1 VTALFNLSLSEI
13 AVAIRRREVSSE
25 EATRAAFTRIASQD
39 DLLGSFLALDEPG
52 AMARAREIDLAL
64 ARGEEVGPLAG
75 VPVAIKDNLL
85 TRGLET
91 TAGSRILRGF
101 RPTFDATAV
110 ERLRRAGAVLLGK
123 TNCDEFAMG
132 SSSENSAYRP
142 VRNPWDPARV
152 PGGSSGGSAAAVAAR
167 LVPAALGTDTGGSIR
182 QPAALTGVVG
192 LKPTYGRVSRYGLIA
207 FASSLDQ
214 VGPLAR
220 TVRDCALLLQ
230 AIAGHDP
237 RDSTSLVAPVP
248 DYASAL
254 RADARGLRLGV
265 PRESLA
271 EGVDPEVRAAVER
284 SLQTFHDL
292 GAEVREVS
300 LPHSRYGI
308 AAYYL
313 IATAEASSNL
323 ARYDGVRYGHRAR
336 EPKDLRDLYCRTRA
350 EGFGPEVKRRIMLGT
365 YALSAGYYDAYY
377 LRAQK
382 VRTLVCRDFEEAFRE
397 VDLVVGP
404 TSPTPA
410 FRLGEKTADP
420 LPMYLADVFTVPCN
434 LAGLPGLSIPCG
446 FTAGGLPVGL
456 QLLGRPLDE
465 ATLLGAAHAYEQATD
480 WHLRRPPLGSA
491 P

>member
-1 VTALFNLSLSEI
+1 VTAPLDQNLADL
-13 AVAIRRREVSSE
+13 ALALRRREVSSE
-25 EATRAAFTRIASQD
+25 EVTRAALARIASLD
-39 DLLGSFLALDEPG
+39 PTLGAFLALDEPG
-52 AMARAREIDLAL
+52 AIARAREIDRCL

-75 VPVAIKDNLL
+75 VPVAVKDNLL

-142 VRNPWDPARV
+142 VRNPWDPRRV

-167 LVPAALGTDTGGSIR
+167 LVFGALGSDTGGSIR

-214 VGPLAR
+214 VGPLTR

-237 RDSTSLVAPVP
+237 RDSTSLEAPVP
-248 DYASAL
+248 DYAAAL
-254 RADARGLRLGV
+254 GGDLRGLRLGV
-265 PRESLA
+265 PRESLE
-271 EGVDPEVRAAVER
+271 EGVDPEVRAAIAR
-284 SLQTFHDL
+284 SLETLRDL
-292 GAEVREVS
+292 GAEVREIS
-300 LPHSRYGI
+300 LSHSRYGI

-323 ARYDGVRYGHRAR
+323 ARYDGVRYGHRA
-336 EPKDLRDLYCRTRA
+336 PAPRDLGDLYARTRTQ
-350 EGFGPEVKRRIMLGT
+350 GFGPEVKRRIMLGT
-365 YALSAGYYDAYY
+365 YALSAGYYEAYY

-397 VDLVVGP
+397 VDLVAGP

-410 FRLGEKTADP
+410 FLLGERTSDP
-420 LPMYLADVFTVPCN
+420 LQMYLADVFTVPCN
-434 LAGLPGLSIPCG
+434 LAGLPGLSVPCG
-446 FTAGGLPVGL
+446 FTAAGLPVGL

-465 ATLLGAAHAYEQATD
+465 ATLLRTAHAYEQATG
-480 WHLRRPPLGSA
+480 WHLRPPPLGSA